1 MTKLLAS
8 AVYLFARHPDQ
19 WAKLRDDRSLVTAA
33 VEELLRYDNP
43 IHYDVRCS
51 IKESTLHAVTIPV
64 GKPVFLMLAS
74 ANRDPEAWTDA
85 DVFDLERDRTEA
97 QNIGLATAFTVVWA
111 RRSRGWKPPSR
122 WRSCSTSCRAT
133 RSTGIAAGEFRWRTS
148 AAGRASRCAFFAEL

>member
-1 MTKLLAS
+1 MSEEAFIYEAIRTPRGKNKNGALNEVKPVNLVTGLVDELRRRFPDLDETLISDMGFASQLGGAGAETVTKLLAS

-43 IHYDVRCS
+43 VHYDVRCS

-74 ANRDPEAWTDA
+74 ANRDPEAC
-85 DVFDLERDRTEA
+85 RDR
-97 QNIGLATAFTVVWA
+97 
-111 RRSRGWKPPSR
+111 
-122 WRSCSTSCRAT
+122 
-133 RSTGIAAGEFRWRTS
+133 
-148 AAGRASRCAFFAEL
+148 